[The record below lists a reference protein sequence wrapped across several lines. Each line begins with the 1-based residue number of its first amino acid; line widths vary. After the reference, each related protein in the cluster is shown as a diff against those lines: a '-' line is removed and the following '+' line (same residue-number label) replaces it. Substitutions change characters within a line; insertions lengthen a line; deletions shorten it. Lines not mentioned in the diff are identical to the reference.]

1 MDGWMDVYVCMYVK
15 IYIYIYIYPDSV
27 KCTLCEELG
36 PSHMWV
42 SDRLEYRASGVGFRV
57 GGLLTRVSRC
67 LSRVNAN
74 RAFWA
79 V

>member
-1 MDGWMDVYVCMYVK
+1 MDVYVCMYVK
-15 IYIYIYIYPDSV
+15 IYIYIYLSIYPDSV

-42 SDRLEYRASGVGFRV
+42 SDRLECRASGVGFRV
-57 GGLLTRVSRC
+57 GVLLTVSRC